1 MYISLK
7 IANSKSA
14 DLEIGLDNGNGNDST
29 NILIKVLIE
38 NTSVP
43 SIVKSKPKQQK
54 TLHKREFSNPI
65 PPIPTTTS
73 TTTTTTTR
81 TTSDTQQSVN
91 KTTEKS
97 KKEKILRLEHRLI
110 KFCGLDDGNENKD
123 TLKRI
128 EEKGSLLT

>member
-1 MYISLK
+1 M
-7 IANSKSA
+7 
-14 DLEIGLDNGNGNDST
+14 EIGLENGNGNDST

-38 NTSVP
+38 NTS
-43 SIVKSKPKQQK
+43 IVKSKSKQQK

-73 TTTTTTTR
+73 TTTTTTTK
-81 TTSDTQQSVN
+81 TTSDTQQSVSN
-91 KTTEKS
+91 TTEKS